1 MSSNPL
7 RAPTRDLKTTVLQK
21 IGQLKCETNPA
32 HNSYDF
38 ICCHPTATCTKLI
51 CMDCSKSDLNH
62 IETHGKHFLRI
73 PEFIDILSNPSTHK
87 PSQNPITLQPTPPLT
102 PHQETYI
109 SMYNSIKD
117 TEERLQG
124 TILNYNNFLTK
135 ESQYLCQYLQKIESS
150 FVKGIGELF
159 SGIQKGIL
167 IDFQE
172 KSRGELG
179 V

>member
-1 MSSNPL
+1 MSSNPF

-21 IGQLKCETNPA
+21 IGQLKCQTNPA

-62 IETHGKHFLRI
+62 IECHGKYFRRI

-87 PSQNPITLQPTPPLT
+87 SSQRLPTLHPLT
-102 PHQETYI
+102 PHQETTI
-109 SMYNSIKD
+109 SIYKSIKD

-124 TILNYNNFLTK
+124 NILNYNNFLTK
-135 ESQYLCQYLQKIESS
+135 ESEYLCQYLQKIESS

-167 IDFQE
+167 ADFQE
-172 KSRGELG
+172 KSWGELG